1 MRSSEM
7 LSTARHG
14 VRERE
19 RLGGA
24 QEEDI
29 SIEIEPCAHTA
40 L

>member
-7 LSTARHG
+7 LSTARRG
-14 VRERE
+14 E